1 MDDLRNEIRQAF
13 QKEQAANPPGAN
25 LRHDVVAATTTR
37 PRRGA
42 NLQWL
47 AAAAA
52 LLITALV
59 IGSLVSSRVAL
70 RTQAPAHASPA
81 RTAAPANGDYGP
93 PPEGVALFYLK
104 DPEHQG
110 WYVGF
115 DWTGTPRATLKLPAG
130 SDPNMSLSQ
139 SADGSYF
146 ILRPGAK
153 GGSGQFYDKLG
164 QRLSGNG
171 GFAGAQWADDNSHQC
186 GMYVDESAGTWN
198 LVTQVPGQPAKK
210 IATLAPYSAGAQWLI
225 ELLACSYHTD
235 KAVLVKVAN
244 SYPVDLWV
252 IRLSDGKVL
261 AHTAYTDNA
270 AQYGAPTAS
279 RDASLVA
286 LNSSKASGGTNWFG
300 PTTVVRALDGGLVA
314 KLDASFGVL
323 GFSSDNK
330 SVLVTTTPWVFG
342 APTHL
347 AVVAIPSGDILWR
360 YDGPEQLTGFFT
372 NPAGPGFAV
381 MLQSPAEPAGPHPTV
396 DVVIVNGT
404 DEPLIVASHYMRP

>member
-13 QKEQAANPPGAN
+13 QREQAANPPRAG
-25 LRHDVVAATTTR
+25 LRRDVVAAATTR
-37 PRRGA
+37 PRREA

-52 LLITALV
+52 LLITALI
-59 IGSLVSSRVAL
+59 IGSLVSSRIAL
-70 RTQAPAHASPA
+70 RTQTPAHASQA
-81 RTAAPANGDYGP
+81 RTATPVT
-93 PPEGVALFYLK
+93 PEGVALFYLK
-104 DPEHQG
+104 DPEHEG
-110 WYVGF
+110 WYIGF
-115 DWTGTPRATLKLPAG
+115 DWSGTPRATLKLPAG
-130 SDPNMSLSQ
+130 TDPIMSLSQ

-153 GGSGQFYDKLG
+153 GGSGQFYDRLG
-164 QRLSGNG
+164 RPLSGNG

-186 GMYVDESAGTWN
+186 GMYVDESAGTWD

-235 KAVLVKVAN
+235 TAVLVKIAN

-252 IRLSDGKVL
+252 IRLSDGKML

-279 RDASLVA
+279 RDATLVA
-286 LNSSKASGGTNWFG
+286 LNSNKASGGTNWFG
-300 PTTVVRALDGGLVA
+300 PTQVVRASDGALVA
-314 KLDASFGVL
+314 KLDPSFGVL

-330 SVLVTTTPWVFG
+330 TVLVTTTPWVFG
-342 APTHL
+342 TPTHL
-347 AVVAIPSGDILWR
+347 AVVAIPSGEVLWW
-360 YDGPEQLTGFFT
+360 YDGPEQLTGFFA

-381 MLQSPAEPAGPHPTV
+381 MLQKPNEPAGPHPSV
-396 DVVIVNGT
+396 DVIIVNGT
-404 DEPLIVASHYMRP
+404 GKPLLVPGHYLRP